1 MGGQYQMS
9 KEAQMSYVHVT
20 RMLVVFIVAV
30 VAAWDVYVIYQG
42 QQEATFSVVL
52 YESSRRWP
60 VIPFVLGFLC
70 GHVFWQ
76 IYGD

>member
-1 MGGQYQMS
+1 
-9 KEAQMSYVHVT
+9 MSYVHVT

>member
-1 MGGQYQMS
+1 MGGQNQMS

>member
-1 MGGQYQMS
+1 MS

>member
-1 MGGQYQMS
+1 MS

-70 GHVFWQ
+70 GHIFWQ

>member
-1 MGGQYQMS
+1 
-9 KEAQMSYVHVT
+9 MSYVHIT

-42 QQEATFSVVL
+42 QQEATFSVVI

-70 GHVFWQ
+70 GHIFWQ

>member
-1 MGGQYQMS
+1 MS
-9 KEAQMSYVHVT
+9 KEAQMSYVHIT

-42 QQEATFSVVL
+42 QQEATFSVVI

-70 GHVFWQ
+70 GHIFWQ

>member
-1 MGGQYQMS
+1 
-9 KEAQMSYVHVT
+9 MSYVHVT

-70 GHVFWQ
+70 GHIFWQ

>member
-1 MGGQYQMS
+1 MS

-60 VIPFVLGFLC
+60 VIPFVFGFLC

>member
-1 MGGQYQMS
+1 
-9 KEAQMSYVHVT
+9 MSYVHVT

-30 VAAWDVYVIYQG
+30 VAAWDVYVIFQG

-52 YESSRRWP
+52 YESSKRWP

>member
-1 MGGQYQMS
+1 
-9 KEAQMSYVHVT
+9 MSYVHVT

-60 VIPFVLGFLC
+60 VIPFVFGFLC

>member
-1 MGGQYQMS
+1 MS

-30 VAAWDVYVIYQG
+30 VAAWDVYVIFQG

-52 YESSRRWP
+52 YESSKRWP